1 MSFTPMP
8 AQNKIRDDILSY
20 REMCDAEDIQTLQR
34 GMNFRLKPSY
44 SVILMSQRKNAPYH
58 DRVDDDGIT
67 IEYEGHD
74 VPKTSHTHNPKAED
88 QPDKLPSGKL
98 TQNGLFAHAVVK
110 FKSGNS
116 PAELVKVY
124 EKILPGVWSLKGFF
138 DLIDYK
144 IVHDGSRKVFRYILR
159 LSDRAD
165 IASSETASQPH
176 TRMIPSEVKKE
187 VWKRDGG
194 RCVMCG
200 ETKNL
205 HFDHDLP
212 FSKGGTSISAH
223 NVRLLCMKHNLQ
235 KSAKIE

>member
-1 MSFTPMP
+1 MSMP
-8 AQNKIRDDILSY
+8 LQIQDDILSY
-20 REMCDAEDIQTLQR
+20 REMCDAEDVQTLQR
-34 GMNFRLKPSY
+34 GMNFRMKPFY
-44 SVILMSQRKNAPYH
+44 SVILMSQRANAPYQ
-58 DRVDDDGIT
+58 DRVYDDGIT

-74 VPKTSHTHNPKAED
+74 VPKKSYTHNPKTED
-88 QPDKLPSGKL
+88 QSDKLPSGKL

-116 PAELVKVY
+116 PPELVKVY
-124 EKILPGVWSLKGFF
+124 EKILPGVWSLKGYF

-144 IVHDGSRKVFRYILR
+144 IVDDGSRNVFRYILR

-165 IASSETASQPH
+165 VGSSQNQPISQAH
-176 TRMIPSEVKKE
+176 TRLIPSEVKKE

-212 FSKGGTSISAH
+212 FSKGGTSISEKTFDFY
-223 NVRLLCMKHNLQ
+223 V
-235 KSAKIE
+235 

>member
-1 MSFTPMP
+1 
-8 AQNKIRDDILSY
+8 
-20 REMCDAEDIQTLQR
+20 
-34 GMNFRLKPSY
+34 
-44 SVILMSQRKNAPYH
+44 MSQRANAPYH
-58 DRVDDDGIT
+58 DRVYDDGIT

-74 VPKTSHTHNPKAED
+74 VPRKSYEHNPKAED
-88 QPDKLPSGKL
+88 QLHKLPSGKL
-98 TQNGLFAHAVVK
+98 TQNGLFTQAVAR

-116 PAELVKVY
+116 APELVKVY
-124 EKILPGVWSLKGFF
+124 EKILPGVWSLKGYF
-138 DLIDYK
+138 DLIDCR
-144 IVHDGSRKVFRYILR
+144 IVHDGNRKVFRYILR

-165 IASSETASQPH
+165 LDSAKGEALSQPH
-176 TRMIPSEVKKE
+176 TRLIPSEVKKE

-212 FSKGGTSISAH
+212 FSKGGTSISAK